1 MKVIFLSDVSGTAK
15 KGEIKDVSDG
25 FARNYLLK
33 NNLAKPATVVALGEL
48 KAQAAKKEKTQ
59 KAEQQVF
66 EKLARRLQGQKL
78 TIQDKA
84 AANGKLYAAV
94 GAVKLAERLQVELG
108 IEIDPK
114 YIATPEPIK
123 QLGKYQFVVRLPH
136 TTEVKITVT
145 VSETP

>member
-48 KAQAAKKEKTQ
+48 KAQAAKKEKNQ

-78 TIQDKA
+78 TVVEKA
-84 AANGKLYAAV
+84 TPDGKLYAAV
-94 GAVKLAERLQVELG
+94 NGLKLAAALKSQMGTEV
-108 IEIDPK
+108 DPK
-114 YIATPEPIK
+114 LIKTPQPIK
-123 QLGKYQFVVRLPH
+123 QLGTHDLIVSFPH
-136 TTEVKITVT
+136 GLNAVLTVI
-145 VSETP
+145 VSDT